1 MLISCNSCN
10 SKYLV
15 NSAEL
20 RPDGRMVKCANCDY
34 QWYQENLINLEDIL
48 TQSAPLTSAE
58 KKLDN
63 TKSSLPTPN
72 LPSTYVR
79 DEKVSALNS
88 ILVVLFIF
96 ILIGGFL
103 FIRNLEVNTLVL
115 LKFYID
121 EFYFNLRLIFDDIA
135 KILHKLLN

>member
-10 SKYLV
+10 LKYLV

-20 RPDGRMVKCANCDY
+20 GPDGRVVKCANCNY

-48 TQSAPLTSAE
+48 TQSAPLTSGE
-58 KKLDN
+58 KKFDN
-63 TKSSLPTPN
+63 IKSSLPTPN

-79 DEKVSALNS
+79 DEKVSILNS
-88 ILVVLFIF
+88 FLVILAICM
-96 ILIGGFL
+96 LISGFML
-103 FIRNLEVNTLVL
+103 IKNLEVNTLVL
-115 LKFYID
+115 LKFYLD

-135 KILHKLLN
+135 IILHRLLS

>member
-48 TQSAPLTSAE
+48 TQSAPLTSTE

-135 KILHKLLN
+135 TILHKLLN

>member
-1 MLISCNSCN
+1 MLISCYSCN

-48 TQSAPLTSAE
+48 THSAPLTSTE

-79 DEKVSALNS
+79 DKKVSALNS

-135 KILHKLLN
+135 TILHKLLN